1 MRSGHF
7 RLNFFLNSHYRRLFP
22 LMILRLYL
30 RLIDKN
36 IAMIRNLSALVHHTP
51 IIVQRLLRAEIVFGH
66 LPTRDKVFVIVA
78 IL

>member
-1 MRSGHF
+1 
-7 RLNFFLNSHYRRLFP
+7 
-22 LMILRLYL
+22 MILRLYL

-66 LPTRDKVFVIVA
+66 LPTRDKFFIIVA